1 MTKIDLKDVYIVVQV
16 HPESR
21 KFLSLLHKGVVY
33 QYRSLAFGLSV
44 APRTFSKLMR
54 CALKSLRAAG
64 IRLVYYLVD
73 ICVLAKA
80 KEEMK
85 IHNQSVLQQLTK
97 LRFLIN
103 YEKSDLEPKHTQE
116 FLGFTF
122 NTKIIKIS
130 VPQAKLA
137 KLTTRIKQFQK
148 NAMMYSCRWIESLLG
163 KMTSMISAIDET
175 LLHVRY
181 LQRDMAKNLRQQ
193 HQNWEMPC
201 VLPYES

>member
-1 MTKIDLKDVYIVVQV
+1 
-16 HPESR
+16 
-21 KFLSLLHKGVVY
+21 
-33 QYRSLAFGLSV
+33 
-44 APRTFSKLMR
+44 MR
-54 CALKSLRAAG
+54 CALESLRAAG
-64 IRLVYYLVD
+64 IRLVYYLAD